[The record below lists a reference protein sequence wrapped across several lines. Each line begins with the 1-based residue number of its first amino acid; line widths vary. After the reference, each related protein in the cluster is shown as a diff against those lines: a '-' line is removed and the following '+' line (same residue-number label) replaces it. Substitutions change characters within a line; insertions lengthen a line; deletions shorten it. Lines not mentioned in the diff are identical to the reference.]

1 MTGFPPEEKLA
12 RFERAIAAP
21 EPAIPLAEAALL
33 AADYLGPACDPAAT
47 LARLDALARELS
59 SRLKAHA
66 APGPAAPATP
76 PPTATA
82 PGQPARVRRAAVAL
96 ADLLHREAGL
106 TGNAT
111 DYYDP
116 LNSHLAVVLER
127 GIGIPITLSILYLEV
142 ARRAGLEAVGVG
154 FPGHFLVGLGPESAR
169 LLLDPFHGGRIV
181 TRGELMERFRRQL
194 GPDAPFDPA
203 CLRPVTTR
211 QILFRMLNNLKAIHA
226 RAGPDTLTLRVLELL
241 VALAPDLPEERRD
254 RGLLRMRLGQPA
266 AALADLEF
274 YLAGR
279 PEAEDRATLRQAIE
293 RLRLELARWN

>member
-1 MTGFPPEEKLA
+1 MTDLPPEEKLA
-12 RFERAIAAP
+12 RFERAIAAA

-59 SRLKAHA
+59 SRL
-66 APGPAAPATP
+66 AAPAGLTASTTLTP
-76 PPTATA
+76 ITGA

-106 TGNAT
+106 TGNPT

-116 LNSHLAVVLER
+116 LNSHLAIVLER
-127 GIGIPITLSILYLEV
+127 GVGIPITLSIVYLEV

-154 FPGHFLVGLGPESAR
+154 FPGHFLVGLGPDSAR
-169 LLLDPFHGGRIV
+169 LLLDPFHDGRIV

-211 QILFRMLNNLKAIHA
+211 QILYRMLNNLKAIHA
-226 RAGPDTLTLRVLELL
+226 RAGPDALSLRLLELL
-241 VALAPDLPEERRD
+241 VALAPDQPEERRD

-279 PEAEDRATLRQAIE
+279 PDAEDRAALGQAIE